1 MTKLK
6 CQIKPKTQKFKVLSV
21 MGLLKNS
28 DVYYL
33 YPTCSL
39 VQHAAARRALE
50 KLKAGEKEKYFISFN
65 QLYFLKSYKQVGEV
79 NLEVSLPPKS

>member
-1 MTKLK
+1 M
-6 CQIKPKTQKFKVLSV
+6 IKS
-21 MGLLKNS
+21 LLKNS

-39 VQHAAARRALE
+39 VQHAVFRFRTLLGLGFDSAAQRAPE
-50 KLKAGEKEKYFISFN
+50 KSKVGEKEKYFIPFN

-79 NLEVSLPPKS
+79 NLEVFSYSTY